1 MELQVVFFIFSDGVV
16 VMGFRSCRRSRLY
29 FLYYSGEFC
38 YCGVQ
43 NIRIRISKRSVSN
56 IYMYKC
62 KILVNYATL
71 KLTVFLIGRDE
82 SCRLDRFV
90 SDVGHVRGNAC
101 FADFRKSETRR
112 PRCGVGHC

>member
-1 MELQVVFFIFSDGVV
+1 MLSIFSDGVV
-16 VMGFRSCRRSRLY
+16 VMGFRSCRRSCLY

-38 YCGVQ
+38 K
-43 NIRIRISKRSVSN
+43 ISEFVYRKEVFQTY
-56 IYMYKC
+56 IC

-71 KLTVFLIGRDE
+71 KLTVFFIGRDE

-101 FADFRKSETRR
+101 VADFRKSETRW